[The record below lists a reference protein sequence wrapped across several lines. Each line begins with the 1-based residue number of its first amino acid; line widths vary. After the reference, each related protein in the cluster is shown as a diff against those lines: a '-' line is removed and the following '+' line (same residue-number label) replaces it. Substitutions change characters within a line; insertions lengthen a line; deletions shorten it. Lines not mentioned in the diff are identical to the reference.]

1 MILKLNHDI
10 KRYSALYSWKIF
22 LTTKFQMIKHSVK
35 GEESTSGDSLF
46 AAGYSQECQNKPTTI
61 DVLQAAKMK
70 EREHARKKHVQLECI
85 NLLFEQSKWIEFEWT
100 RKKPQLFKC
109 AVEILWYHLW
119 KEYKL
124 IVWERIQ
131 EILI

>member
-61 DVLQAAKMK
+61 DVLLAAKMK

-85 NLLFEQSKWIEFEWT
+85 NLLFEESK
-100 RKKPQLFKC
+100 
-109 AVEILWYHLW
+109 
-119 KEYKL
+119 
-124 IVWERIQ
+124 
-131 EILI
+131 